1 MHEYS
6 IVQAL
11 LEQAAA
17 EARRHGARSVHRL
30 TVTVGELSGVEATL
44 LATAYETFREGTVC
58 AGAPL
63 EIRAVKAR
71 WQCPWCERTLE
82 RGAVLE
88 CPRCAR
94 PARLT
99 DGDDIVL
106 ETLELEVP

>member
-11 LEQAAA
+11 LAQAAA
-17 EARRHGARSVHRL
+17 EARRHGARSVHRVTL
-30 TVTVGELSGVEATL
+30 TVGELSGVETTL

-63 EIRAVKAR
+63 QIRSEKAR
-71 WQCPWCERTLE
+71 WQCPSCKRTLA

-88 CPRCAR
+88 CPQCAR

-99 DGDDIVL
+99 GGDEIVL

>member
-17 EARRHGARSVHRL
+17 EARRHGARSVPRVTL
-30 TVTVGELSGVEATL
+30 TVGELSGVETTL

-63 EIRAVKAR
+63 QIRSVKAR
-71 WQCPWCERTLE
+71 WQCPSCERTFA

-88 CPRCAR
+88 CAQCAR
-94 PARLT
+94 PARLEG
-99 DGDDIVL
+99 GDEIVL